1 MINPYHDTDMPIGLA
16 DRLSMNIDAMDVFAE
31 MTTEEKRK
39 LISRAKSAKT
49 NDELGS
55 IVDAMIHVDSP

>member
-16 DRLSMNIDAMDVFAE
+16 DRLSMNIEAMNAFAE
-31 MTTEEKRK
+31 MTGEEKRR

-49 NDELGS
+49 SDEIGS
-55 IVDAMIHVDSP
+55 IVDAMTHVDMS